1 MTTGKEEKKGT
12 PVSSSTTNRPPH
24 LRQKHKLLILEDN
37 VLLSLGRHT
46 LFVQE
51 FPFLSKLEVIYKSYG
66 NNVNKKG
73 CGCGGGGSNTGSSS
87 ISMSEETKRHILNE
101 IKKEIISLSQEKKN
115 KFKEMLNTELVRVFY
130 LGNDGKVTIETL

>member
-1 MTTGKEEKKGT
+1 MTEEKKVT
-12 PVSSSTTNRPPH
+12 PVSHP

-37 VLLSLGRHT
+37 ILLSLGRHT

-87 ISMSEETKRHILNE
+87 GMSEETKRHILNE

-115 KFKEMLNTELVRVFY
+115 KFKEMLNTELVRIFY
-130 LGNDGKVTIETL
+130 LGNDGKVTIETF

>member
-1 MTTGKEEKKGT
+1 MTGKEEKKVT
-12 PVSSSTTNRPPH
+12 PV
-24 LRQKHKLLILEDN
+24 RQKHKLLILEDN
-37 VLLSLGRHT
+37 MLLSLGRHT

-73 CGCGGGGSNTGSSS
+73 CGCGGKSSTGSNSSG
-87 ISMSEETKRHILNE
+87 IGEETKRHILNE

-115 KFKEMLNTELVRVFY
+115 KFKEMLSTELVRVFY
-130 LGNDGKVTIETL
+130 LGNDGKVTIETF

>member
-1 MTTGKEEKKGT
+1 MMGREEERKVT
-12 PVSSSTTNRPPH
+12 PVPPTTTHSP

-73 CGCGGGGSNTGSSS
+73 CGCGGGSSTGSNSG
-87 ISMSEETKRHILNE
+87 MSEETKRHILNE
-101 IKKEIISLSQEKKN
+101 IKKEIISSSQEKKN
-115 KFKEMLNTELVRVFY
+115 KFKEMLNTELVRIFY
-130 LGNDGKVTIETL
+130 LGNDGKVTIETF

>member
-1 MTTGKEEKKGT
+1 MTGKEEKKVT
-12 PVSSSTTNRPPH
+12 PV
-24 LRQKHKLLILEDN
+24 RQKHKLLILEDN
-37 VLLSLGRHT
+37 IFLSLGRHT

-87 ISMSEETKRHILNE
+87 GMSEETKRHILNE

-115 KFKEMLNTELVRVFY
+115 KFKEMLNTELVRIFY
-130 LGNDGKVTIETL
+130 LGNDGKVTIETF

>member
-1 MTTGKEEKKGT
+1 MVEEKEEEKGGT
-12 PVSSSTTNRPPH
+12 TRSPSSHSP

-51 FPFLSKLEVIYKSYG
+51 FPFLSKLEIIYKNYG
-66 NNVNKKG
+66 NNFNKG
-73 CGCGGGGSNTGSSS
+73 CGCGGGRGGSNGGGVV
-87 ISMSEETKRHILNE
+87 MDAETKRRILNE

-115 KFKEMLNTELVRVFY
+115 KFKEMLNTELVRIFY
-130 LGNDGKVTIETL
+130 LGNDGKVTIETF

>member
-1 MTTGKEEKKGT
+1 MTEKKKVT
-12 PVSSSTTNRPPH
+12 PVSHPPI
-24 LRQKHKLLILEDN
+24 RQKHKLLILEDN
-37 VLLSLGRHT
+37 ILLSLGRHT

-51 FPFLSKLEVIYKSYG
+51 FPFLSKLEVIYKSYD

-73 CGCGGGGSNTGSSS
+73 CGCGGGGGGNSTGSSS
-87 ISMSEETKRHILNE
+87 GMSEETRRHILNE

-130 LGNDGKVTIETL
+130 LGNDGKVTIETF

>member
-1 MTTGKEEKKGT
+1 MTGREEERKVT
-12 PVSSSTTNRPPH
+12 PVPPTTTHPP

-73 CGCGGGGSNTGSSS
+73 CGCGGGGGNTGSNSG
-87 ISMSEETKRHILNE
+87 MSEETKRHILNE
-101 IKKEIISLSQEKKN
+101 IKKEIISSSQEKKN
-115 KFKEMLNTELVRVFY
+115 KFKEMLNTELVRIFY
-130 LGNDGKVTIETL
+130 LGNDGKVTIETF